1 MDNNYTYYFSSG
13 EGKKEIS
20 ELWINAEN
28 SSFIFRH
35 FEDEWN
41 DWPYPHTMEHILS
54 GSAKL
59 PREIVR
65 SGDKDLLKILSENTE
80 FILERMIYRTLTE
93 DDLFYEKSMEIF
105 DLQKEDDSA
114 FSRLYKNL
122 CQKEGIAEFPVRPE
136 PAKTPKNFKE
146 TYPSSFIIM
155 NVPESKWPNFRP
167 CHSCKDTP
175 CISACET
182 KALKPLKK
190 KTAPKFGKAKIKFE
204 FCLNSLYGEKVCS
217 RCEEIC
223 NIPNAIKIKK
233 IKPSISASCTGCGLC
248 AAACPSFP
256 KAVLV
261 K

>member
-1 MDNNYTYYFSSG
+1 MNNNCRYYFSSG

-20 ELWINAEN
+20 ELWINAED

-35 FEDEWN
+35 FEDEWD

-54 GSAKL
+54 GSVKL
-59 PREIVR
+59 PGEIVR

-155 NVPESKWPNFRP
+155 NVPESKWPKFRIHTGWEDLKISWVRFP
-167 CHSCKDTP
+167 RKWSLHSDGTDAVCGG
-175 CISACET
+175 ISAE
-182 KALKPLKK
+182 AILKSRERISKSIPEILSIL
-190 KTAPKFGKAKIKFE
+190 G
-204 FCLNSLYGEKVCS
+204 NGHSSL
-217 RCEEIC
+217 
-223 NIPNAIKIKK
+223 
-233 IKPSISASCTGCGLC
+233 
-248 AAACPSFP
+248 
-256 KAVLV
+256 
-261 K
+261 

>member
-1 MDNNYTYYFSSG
+1 MNNNCRYYFSSG

-20 ELWINAEN
+20 ELWINAED

-54 GSAKL
+54 GSVKL
-59 PREIVR
+59 PGEIVR

-122 CQKEGIAEFPVRPE
+122 CQKEGNAEFPVRPE
-136 PAKTPKNFKE
+136 SAKAPENFKE
-146 TYPSSFIIM
+146 AYPSSFIIM
-155 NVPESKWPNFRP
+155 NVPESKWPKFKI
-167 CHSCKDTP
+167 HTESEDLK
-175 CISACET
+175 ISW
-182 KALKPLKK
+182 
-190 KTAPKFGKAKIKFE
+190 I
-204 FCLNSLYGEKVCS
+204 
-217 RCEEIC
+217 R
-223 NIPNAIKIKK
+223 
-233 IKPSISASCTGCGLC
+233 
-248 AAACPSFP
+248 FP
-256 KAVLV
+256 KKWQMHSDGTDAVCGGFAAEAFLSARERNLDDMPEITNAFTRL
-261 K
+261 